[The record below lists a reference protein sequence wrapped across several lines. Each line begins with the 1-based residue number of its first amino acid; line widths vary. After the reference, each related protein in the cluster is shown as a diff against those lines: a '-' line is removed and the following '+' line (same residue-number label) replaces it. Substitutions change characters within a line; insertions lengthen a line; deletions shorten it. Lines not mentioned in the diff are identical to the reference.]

1 MTNLVALVCV
11 MMFLL
16 IGGIAI
22 AVYAERRQ
30 EQEERKAKEAREK
43 TLQAQV
49 ELIRSR

>member
-22 AVYAERRQ
+22 VVYAERRQ
-30 EQEERKAKEAREK
+30 DREAREAEEAREK

-49 ELIRSR
+49 DLIRSR